1 MLGRND
7 RGHYKLR
14 TKVVLRLATAI
25 LGVGLSTTGWAEVRS
40 YDALV
45 ERARSLADKDFQPAD
60 VAMPPSLE
68 ELDYDAYRDIRFR
81 PERAI
86 WRDTELPVELQLLHL
101 GLYYDTP
108 IALNLITQDG
118 VEAVPFDP
126 ALFDYGRNEAP
137 EEIPEDFSFSGFR
150 LHYPLNA
157 PDYKDELIVFQGASY
172 FRALGRGQQYG
183 LSARGLAIDT
193 AEPSGEEFPAFRE
206 FWIEWPRKDATS
218 FRILALLD
226 SPSVTGA
233 YAFEVTPGDTTRT
246 KVEAKLFPRQAI
258 DKLGVAPLTSMYYYG
273 EATPRPPKD
282 FRPEVHDSDGL
293 LVHADDEWLWR
304 PLRNP
309 DELTANAFSSEH
321 LQGFGLMQR
330 DRDHASYQ
338 DLEADYQRRPSAWV
352 EPHGDWGAGHIEL
365 IQIPASNEVNDNIVA
380 FWVPERA
387 VTPEAPLSF
396 AYTIHWEHAR
406 LSGPELATVRA
417 TRLARPE
424 GDEKA
429 RHFIIDFAG
438 GPLAGLAPDAE
449 IRREFSHS
457 GNFEAEEVQTM
468 HNPHT
473 GGWRAV
479 IKGRPRDDAQEQA
492 IELRLQLRDA
502 DDEALSEVWSY
513 SIDPS

>member
-1 MLGRND
+1 MPERSKEGTGSQ
-7 RGHYKLR
+7 RGGIA
-14 TKVVLRLATAI
+14 LRLAAAM
-25 LGVGLSTTGWAEVRS
+25 LGVILSTTIWAEVRS

-45 ERARSLADKDFQPAD
+45 ERARSLSEKEFQPAD
-60 VAMPPSLE
+60 VDMPPSLE

-81 PERAI
+81 PDRAI

-108 IALNLITQDG
+108 VALNLITEAG
-118 VEAVPFDP
+118 VEPVPFDP
-126 ALFDYGRNEAP
+126 ALFDYGRNAAP
-137 EEIPEDFSFSGFR
+137 KSIPEGFGFSGFR

-233 YAFEVTPGDTTRT
+233 YAFDVTPGDTTRT
-246 KVEAKLFPRQAI
+246 KVKAKLFPRKAI
-258 DKLGVAPLTSMYYYG
+258 GKLGIAPLTSMYYYG

-309 DELTANAFSSEH
+309 DALTANAFSGER

-330 DRDHASYQ
+330 DRDYASYQ
-338 DLEADYQRRPSAWV
+338 DLEASYQRRPSAWV
-352 EPHGDWGAGHIEL
+352 EPHGDWGAGHVEL
-365 IQIPASNEVNDNIVA
+365 VQIPASNEINDNIVA
-380 FWVPERA
+380 FWVPE
-387 VTPEAPLSF
+387 APVKAGEPVEF
-396 AYTIHWEHAR
+396 AYTIHWEHSE
-406 LSGPELATVRA
+406 LTGPELATVRA
-417 TRLARPE
+417 TRIAQPE
-424 GDEKA
+424 EEDA
-429 RHFIIDFAG
+429 VRIFVIDFAG
-438 GPLAGLAPDAE
+438 GRLATLDPGAE
-449 IRREFSHS
+449 IRRNFGHS
-457 GNFEAEEVQTM
+457 GNFEAEEVRAM
-468 HNPHT
+468 HNPHID
-473 GGWRAV
+473 GWRVV
-479 IKGRPRDDAQEQA
+479 IKGRPRSGDRDEA
-492 IELRLQLRDA
+492 IDLRLQLRDA
-502 DDEALSEVWSY
+502 DDEALSEVWTY
-513 SIDPS
+513 SIDPP

>member
-1 MLGRND
+1 MAAAAARDSARLDTYETRRDPIAASFAERRHLYDPENLALSFNPATNRSDLEGRAAE
-7 RGHYKLR
+7 LR
-14 TKVVLRLATAI
+14 A
-25 LGVGLSTTGWAEVRS
+25 
-40 YDALV
+40 
-45 ERARSLADKDFQPAD
+45 
-60 VAMPPSLE
+60 
-68 ELDYDAYRDIRFR
+68 
-81 PERAI
+81 
-86 WRDTELPVELQLLHL
+86 LPVELQLLHL

-108 IALNLITQDG
+108 IKLNLITQDG
-118 VEAVPFDP
+118 TEAVPFDT
-126 ALFDYGRNEAP
+126 ALFDYGRNEP
-137 EEIPEDFSFSGFR
+137 PDSIPEGFGFSGFR
-150 LHYPLNA
+150 LHYPLNNKS
-157 PDYKDELIVFQGASY
+157 YKDELIVFQGASY

-233 YAFEVTPGDTTRT
+233 YVFEVTPGDTTRT

-273 EATPRPPKD
+273 ETKPRPAKD

-293 LVHADDEWLWR
+293 LVHANDEWLWR

-309 DELTANAFSSEH
+309 DELTANAFGSEQ

-338 DLEADYQRRPSAWV
+338 DLEADYGRRPSAWV
-352 EPHGDWGAGHIEL
+352 EPHGDWGAGHVEL

-387 VTPEAPLSF
+387 VTPEEPLSF

-406 LSGPELATVRA
+406 LSGPDLATVRA
-417 TRLARPE
+417 TRVAGPE
-424 GDEKA
+424 DDEAA

-438 GPLAGLAPDAE
+438 GPLAELAPDAE
-449 IRREFSHS
+449 IRRDFSHS

-473 GGWRAV
+473 GGWRAA
-479 IKGRPRDDAQEQA
+479 IKGRPREGTQKEA

-502 DDEALSEVWSY
+502 DDKALSEVWTY